1 MTTEEK
7 SDETPEALCPRCR
20 RWQPD
25 LDGFGVLKRAY
36 DDLLQADHSNSVR
49 EAIRADDAAR
59 QLAAKDDL
67 IRDAVRLI
75 ATKDDLIR
83 ALSVRTEE
91 QSQLLSKRA
100 EK

>member
-59 QLAAKDDL
+59 QLA
-67 IRDAVRLI
+67 
-75 ATKDDLIR
+75 TKDDLIR
-83 ALSVRTEE
+83 ALCDRTEA
-91 QSQLLSKRA
+91 QSQLLSRMADKMT
-100 EK
+100 